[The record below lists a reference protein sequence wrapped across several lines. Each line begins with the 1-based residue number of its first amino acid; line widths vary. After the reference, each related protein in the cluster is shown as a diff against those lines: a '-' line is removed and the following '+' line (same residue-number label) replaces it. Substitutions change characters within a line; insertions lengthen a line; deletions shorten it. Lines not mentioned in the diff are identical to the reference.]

1 MSLNLFLSNLRTSV
15 RNLLKYK
22 VQNIISILCL
32 AVGVVCFTVTF
43 HFVVEIG
50 KLYSYDLDSKS
61 ANVIFLNNEESKESA
76 PLTEAEFLRLK
87 EQKPSSVDKLIFK
100 KSNNDNGG
108 VWTLTEADGT
118 EGVLFA
124 LPYAVSPD
132 YLSYYG
138 FRSAITGKPIQ
149 HLKPGTILM
158 SDMLWKK
165 TVGEGVNPI
174 GRQIVSTQKD
184 GLTFS
189 GVISDVVCSNMY
201 ETLDGMLIVS
211 DTPFLQSGSQG
222 LYDLTIVLTEG
233 KSKDDLDTDLN
244 RLFPER
250 FFYVRPVDTSYF
262 VKLYMILALMLLLGS
277 SVLAIGTLGFLKMQ
291 LQLFGLRSREMALR
305 RCVGARPWQLFSLLA
320 IEVVIVFFITSL
332 IAFGISSL
340 VADYAIPIV
349 YALTNNAFYL
359 DMELIYE
366 REVWISICVTLLT
379 LGIAALAV
387 RRSIHAPL
395 GMTVGRST
403 RTTHAGRIT
412 MLVIQH
418 VLCILLLAVI
428 LGTYFFV
435 KHTAQAYQVPE
446 DSSSI
451 KQCMMTE
458 RKPFGFTNDEV
469 ASLPSVD
476 LDGCVLSANAMSYEE
491 IDTTLYVNYVT
502 LMDNDESIMGYSYN
516 VAFANEQYFLAL
528 GIHPVAKYKGMDKH
542 TMIPVYVSPQ
552 DVERV
557 AKTLKAE
564 SGQRQNKVLC
574 DGKNYVSIGYVPI
587 WTDRFESPSYYI
599 IVPEV
604 SFADARSMFPDYIE
618 GMTTCN
624 FILRPKPHCYNAL
637 ADELNDLYHKKNPG
651 DLRQLTIQN
660 VYDTWFTQ
668 VKWADMLQQLCWLLT
683 IISLLSIILSVY
695 SSVSLDTRGREK
707 EVAIRKVNGAKM
719 WDIIRLFGRYYLR
732 ILIISAIIAA
742 PIGIALGTIV
752 MNMMHVNANTLLLSC
767 QWITESLLIV
777 TIITLLTVWEKIYRV
792 SRTNPADV
800 IKKE

>member
-1 MSLNLFLSNLRTSV
+1 MIKHYLKIAI

-50 KLYSYDLDSKS
+50 KIYSYDLDSKS

-100 KSNNDNGG
+100 KDYGDRG
-108 VWTLTEADGT
+108 RVWTLTEPDGT
-118 EGVLFA
+118 EGA
-124 LPYAVSPD
+124 LATLTCAVSPD
-132 YLSYYG
+132 YLNYYG

-158 SDMLWKK
+158 SDWVWKK

-174 GRQIVSTQKD
+174 GRQAVSTED
-184 GLTFS
+184 GERTIS
-189 GVISDVVCSNMY
+189 GVISDVVCSNMR
-201 ETLDGMLIVS
+201 ETLDGMLVVS
-211 DTPFLQSGSQG
+211 DTPFLQSSSDG
-222 LYDLTIVLTEG
+222 LYDLTVVLAEG

-250 FFYVRPVDTSYF
+250 FSFVIGVDTSKIMMLF
-262 VKLYMILALMLLLGS
+262 GMLTLILLLGS
-277 SVLAIGTLGFLKMQ
+277 SVLIIGTLGFLKME
-291 LQLFGLRSREMALR
+291 LQLFGLRTREMALR

-320 IEVVIVFFITSL
+320 IEVLIVFFITSL
-332 IAFGISSL
+332 IALGLTSL
-340 VADYAIPIV
+340 VADYAIPVV
-349 YALTNNAFYL
+349 YAMTNFAFYL
-359 DMELIYE
+359 DMGIIYE
-366 REVWISICVTLLT
+366 REVWISICVTLLS
-379 LGIAALAV
+379 LGIAALVV

-403 RTTHAGRIT
+403 RTTHAGRST

-435 KHTAQAYQVPE
+435 KHTAQAYHVPE

-451 KQCMMTE
+451 KQCMMID
-458 RKPFGFTNDEV
+458 RMHFGFTNDEV

-476 LDGCVLSANAMSYEE
+476 LDGCVLSANALSYEE
-491 IDTTLYVNYVT
+491 IDTTLYVNYAT
-502 LMDNDESIMGYSYN
+502 LMNDDDTVMAYSYN
-516 VAFANEQYFLAL
+516 VALANVQYFLAL
-528 GIHPVAKYKGMDKH
+528 GIHPVEQHEGMDKH
-542 TMIPVYVSPQ
+542 AMIPVYVSPQ
-552 DVERV
+552 DAERV
-557 AKTLKAE
+557 AKILEAE
-564 SGQRQNKVLC
+564 GGQRQSKVLC
-574 DGKNYVSIGYVPI
+574 DGKNYVCIGYVPV
-587 WTDRFESPSYYI
+587 WADRIGSPSYYI

-637 ADELNDLYHKKNPG
+637 ADELNNLYHKKTPG

-668 VKWADMLQQLCWLLT
+668 EKWADMLQQLCWLLT
-683 IISLLSIILSVY
+683 IISLL
-695 SSVSLDTRGREK
+695 
-707 EVAIRKVNGAKM
+707 
-719 WDIIRLFGRYYLR
+719 
-732 ILIISAIIAA
+732 
-742 PIGIALGTIV
+742 
-752 MNMMHVNANTLLLSC
+752 
-767 QWITESLLIV
+767 
-777 TIITLLTVWEKIYRV
+777 
-792 SRTNPADV
+792 
-800 IKKE
+800 